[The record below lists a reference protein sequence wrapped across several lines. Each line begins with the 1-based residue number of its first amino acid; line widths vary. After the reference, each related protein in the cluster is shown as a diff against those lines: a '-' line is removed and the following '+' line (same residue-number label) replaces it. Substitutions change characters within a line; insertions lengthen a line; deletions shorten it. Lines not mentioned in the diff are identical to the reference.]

1 MNIGNTFVRFFRM
14 GINDNYYKIMKR
26 IKWLRRKK
34 NKTIDEMLELLEL
47 QQMIDVDKKGKN
59 KKNK

>member
-1 MNIGNTFVRFFRM
+1 
-14 GINDNYYKIMKR
+14 MKR

-34 NKTIDEMLELLEL
+34 NKTIDEMLELFEL
-47 QQMIDVDKKGKN
+47 QQKIDIDKKDKN

>member
-1 MNIGNTFVRFFRM
+1 M
-14 GINDNYYKIMKR
+14 GINDNYYQLMKR

-34 NKTIDEMLELLEL
+34 NKTIDDMIELMELE
-47 QQMIDVDKKGKN
+47 QKIDVDKKSKN

>member
-1 MNIGNTFVRFFRM
+1 M